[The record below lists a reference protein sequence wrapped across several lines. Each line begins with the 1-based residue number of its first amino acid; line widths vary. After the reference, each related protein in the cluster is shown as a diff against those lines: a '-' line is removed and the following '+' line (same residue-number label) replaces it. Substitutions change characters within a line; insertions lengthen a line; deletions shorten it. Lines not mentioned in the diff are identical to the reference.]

1 LLNVQDKSLTANE
14 DNVTLFTE
22 TTTQGTAEDNVSI
35 NMSLDVIGSDFSER
49 NDVID

>member
-1 LLNVQDKSLTANE
+1 LGLE
-14 DNVTLFTE
+14 P
-22 TTTQGTAEDNVSI
+22 EDNVSI